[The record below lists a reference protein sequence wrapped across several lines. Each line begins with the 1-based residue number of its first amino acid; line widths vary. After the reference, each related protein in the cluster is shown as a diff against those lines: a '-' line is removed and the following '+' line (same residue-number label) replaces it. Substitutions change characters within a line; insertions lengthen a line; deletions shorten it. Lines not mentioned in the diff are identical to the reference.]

1 MKEIVYVFFIAVFVT
16 ACTGPKLQKVETL
29 KTECISI
36 HDEVMPRM
44 GEMVEL
50 SSDIKEL
57 HSELDGDTTDSA
69 SLVRT
74 NYVSRA
80 KQLDS
85 AHEAMMVWMNDY
97 VPDYEVE
104 HSSDEAIAFYEDQKK
119 RITEVKNIML
129 KSIEDGKETLDRA
142 K

>member
-1 MKEIVYVFFIAVFVT
+1 MKKLIFILTMAGLISS
-16 ACTGPKLQKVETL
+16 CSDPKMEKIDSL
-29 KTECISI
+29 KEECISI

-50 SSDIKEL
+50 SSGIKEIRIK
-57 HSELDGDTTDSA
+57 LDSDTTDSA
-69 SLVRT
+69 HLVRIAL
-74 NYVSRA
+74 V
-80 KQLDS
+80 KKVEQLDS

-97 VPDYEVE
+97 IPDYEAE
-104 HSSDEAIAFYEDQKK
+104 HSSDESIAFYEEQKK
-119 RITEVKNIML
+119 SITEVKDIML